1 MFGPKWQ
8 EGRVEAIESRLSKL
22 EASIEKLERDRR
34 QILTEW
40 ESTFEK
46 FNALWARLSRRMRE
60 RNGPRRAADEPP
72 EQELPERPINPLA
85 ARLLTYGGR

>member
-1 MFGPKWQ
+1 MFGAKWN
-8 EGRVEAIESRLSKL
+8 EGRIQALETRVSKL
-22 EASIEKLERDRR
+22 EASVEKLERDRR

-60 RNGPRRAADEPP
+60 KNGPRRAADVPP
-72 EQELPERPINPLA
+72 EQESPAQPMNPLA